1 MEMPGLRKCRVMALT
16 WVVAGALV
24 AAPAPGRTAPPGQDI
39 AAVAARL
46 DALHVRIAG
55 NREERVAAQL
65 INYHRVE
72 GGVARCMRAAGKPYR
87 IRPFVSGFD
96 DFTDADLGFGSGR
109 GSVFDSITDRGRWI
123 IRNERAHA
131 RLAPTGVLDSWG
143 SVRAADSPTVNRCTA
158 PYGHRLYLDTD
169 PPAGVY
175 QLSGFP
181 GLFDRANRDPAVL
194 AAMRP
199 YRTCMKQRYGYDVTE
214 RTDFLFA
221 PRLSYRDA
229 PLDGRPA
236 TPAWHRGV
244 RQIRAAFA
252 ADVDC
257 RLPAYRLAMRLIA
270 PHLGAWE
277 RDHRAGIGAVRAAWR
292 QRVEQ
297 ARTLPHT
304 IT

>member
-1 MEMPGLRKCRVMALT
+1 MVLT
-16 WVVAGALV
+16 WLVVGSLV
-24 AAPAPGRTAPPGQDI
+24 AAPAPGRPAPPDQDI

-46 DALHVRIAG
+46 DALHVRITG
-55 NREERVAAQL
+55 NREELEASEL

-72 GGVARCMRAAGKPYR
+72 GGVARCMRAAGKQYR
-87 IRPFVSGFD
+87 IRPFVSGYD
-96 DFTDADLGFGSGR
+96 GFTDADLGVGSGS
-109 GSVFDSITDRGRWI
+109 GSVFDSITDRGRRI
-123 IRNERAHA
+123 IRNELAAA

-143 SVRAADSPTVNRCTA
+143 SVRAADSPTLNRCTA
-158 PYGHRLYLDTD
+158 PYGHQLYLGIE

-175 QLSGFP
+175 QLSHFP
-181 GLFDRANRDPAVL
+181 GLFDRASRDPAVL

-221 PRLSYRDA
+221 PRLSYQDA
-229 PLDGRPA
+229 PIHGRPA

-252 ADVDC
+252 ADIAC

-270 PHLGAWE
+270 PHVGAWE
-277 RDHRAGIGAVRAAWR
+277 REHRAEIRAVRAAWR

-297 ARTLPHT
+297 ARTLPRT